1 MIKVNIFIRKKAN
14 NYHHSIERFAKTLKK
29 KNFKNLR
36 INIIKC
42 PLISKGLINRLY
54 LIFWAYFNQADINHI
69 LGDINY
75 ISIFLKKNK
84 TINTFLDCRLVS
96 EFTGIKKY
104 LYKLFWFRLPIKNS
118 SLVTYISNFTRLEIE
133 KKIYKKDKFSYV
145 IPVPLTKN
153 LSFRVN
159 KNIKK
164 KVLIIGTSI
173 HKNIKNM
180 ILGLIGLN
188 IELTIIGDINNEIKN
203 LLKLNKINYKNFAD
217 IDDKKMVNVLIKN
230 DILLMASTYE
240 GFGMPIIEAQA
251 SGLAVVT
258 SNLEPM
264 KSVAGKNAVYVDPKN
279 SKDIKKKISKLLNNQ
294 NYFLKIINNGR
305 KNSLKYSSKIINNRY
320 QKLYLKLSE
329 I

>member
-1 MIKVNIFIRKKAN
+1 M
-14 NYHHSIERFAKTLKK
+14 
-29 KNFKNLR
+29 
-36 INIIKC
+36 
-42 PLISKGLINRLY
+42 
-54 LIFWAYFNQADINHI
+54 
-69 LGDINY
+69 
-75 ISIFLKKNK
+75 
-84 TINTFLDCRLVS
+84 
-96 EFTGIKKY
+96 
-104 LYKLFWFRLPIKNS
+104 FWFRLPIKNS

-164 KVLIIGTSI
+164 KVLIIGTAI

>member
-1 MIKVNIFIRKKAN
+1 
-14 NYHHSIERFAKTLKK
+14 
-29 KNFKNLR
+29 
-36 INIIKC
+36 
-42 PLISKGLINRLY
+42 
-54 LIFWAYFNQADINHI
+54 
-69 LGDINY
+69 
-75 ISIFLKKNK
+75 
-84 TINTFLDCRLVS
+84 
-96 EFTGIKKY
+96 
-104 LYKLFWFRLPIKNS
+104 
-118 SLVTYISNFTRLEIE
+118 
-133 KKIYKKDKFSYV
+133 
-145 IPVPLTKN
+145 
-153 LSFRVN
+153 
-159 KNIKK
+159 
-164 KVLIIGTSI
+164 
-173 HKNIKNM
+173 M

-188 IELTIIGDINNEIKN
+188 IELTIIENINNEIKN